1 MPPIKTLLL
10 SGQNNH
16 DWTRSTPF
24 VHDLLEA
31 SGKFSVA
38 VSKDPSATMALPGEL
53 AQYDLIFSDY
63 NGPEWSETAQENF
76 AAAVRGGT
84 GLVILHAADNPFP
97 GWVEYEQMTALLWR
111 EGAGHGSYHEF
122 PVTIVDHDHPITR
135 GVADFLIWDELY
147 ANLANPQAVPYHV
160 LATALSPVEAG
171 GTGTDQPAMLTVQYG
186 AGRVFHMIL
195 GHVWQPLDD
204 PTYQGSSMIT
214 FENPGFQQ
222 TLLRGSEWAATGEV
236 AGG

>member
-1 MPPIKTLLL
+1 MPTIKTLLL

-38 VSKDPSATMALPGEL
+38 VSKDPSLTLAAPGEL
-53 AQYDLIFSDY
+53 AEYDLIFSDY
-63 NGPEWSETAQENF
+63 NGPEWSEAAKENF
-76 AAAVRGGT
+76 VAAVRGGT
-84 GLVILHAADNPFP
+84 GLVILHAADNAFP
-97 GWVEYEQMTALLWR
+97 GWVEYEQMCALLWR
-111 EGAGHGSYHEF
+111 EGAGHGSFHEF

-135 GVADFLIWDELY
+135 GVADFSLWDELY
-147 ANLANPQAVPYHV
+147 HRLTHMHEVPYHL
-160 LATALSPVEAG
+160 LATGYSSSESG
-171 GTGTDQPAMLTVQYG
+171 GIGGNTPAMLTTQFG

-195 GHVWQPLDD
+195 GHVWKAGDD
-204 PTYQGSSMIT
+204 PTYKGSSMIT

-222 TLLRGSEWAATGEV
+222 ALLRGCEWAATGEV
-236 AGG
+236 A